1 MTSNVLPVGV
11 FGVKPFDGQ
20 NFANW
25 FFRIKLVLEQNEVL
39 YVITENPPADA
50 KELKTFKTADVK
62 ARSILIGCMSDN
74 ILILIK
80 DKTSAKEIVDPLS
93 KTYEKTG
100 MKSVVMAQKSW
111 RKMEY
116 KLEKPLQEFLQE
128 FETRAAELRMAGGK
142 LESEDVIHQLLGAMP
157 PEFESVVSALD
168 ILCGSKQ
175 TEITLDYVRNT
186 LLAEEER
193 ILKKEGSQPHNAF
206 SSNRNQGNPFSKSKN
221 VFIC

>member
-1 MTSNVLPVGV
+1 MTSPASNVLPVGV

-80 DKTSAKEIVDPLS
+80 DKTSAKEIVDTLS

-100 MKSVVMAQKSW
+100 MKSVVMAQKS
-111 RKMEY
+111 
-116 KLEKPLQEFLQE
+116 
-128 FETRAAELRMAGGK
+128 
-142 LESEDVIHQLLGAMP
+142 
-157 PEFESVVSALD
+157 
-168 ILCGSKQ
+168 
-175 TEITLDYVRNT
+175 
-186 LLAEEER
+186 
-193 ILKKEGSQPHNAF
+193 
-206 SSNRNQGNPFSKSKN
+206 
-221 VFIC
+221 